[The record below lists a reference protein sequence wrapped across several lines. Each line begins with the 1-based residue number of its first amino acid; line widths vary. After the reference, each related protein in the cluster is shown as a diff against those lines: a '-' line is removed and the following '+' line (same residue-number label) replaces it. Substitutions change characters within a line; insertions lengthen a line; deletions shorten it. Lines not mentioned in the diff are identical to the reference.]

1 MCNNFHSHPSHKS
14 YQELKIKR
22 VIQRSFTGDHLP
34 PEQNSTVS
42 SFSQAAMPELHRT
55 AGELLGSTT
64 VMGEVM
70 QHGLTKKMAQSS
82 HGTPLDIAGSCP
94 TMD

>member
-1 MCNNFHSHPSHKS
+1 
-14 YQELKIKR
+14 
-22 VIQRSFTGDHLP
+22 
-34 PEQNSTVS
+34 
-42 SFSQAAMPELHRT
+42 MPELHRT